1 MNLGIG
7 AEIRGAAVRKTACF
21 FGLIVLALTVGGCR
35 QAKTVKFG
43 RVIVIS
49 EPESG
54 ADIFINGRKEALKTD
69 ASFKLKAGAY
79 TFKLAKPNAAEPD
92 QPAIGEAVV
101 TVKAGQVQRL
111 TIALNKMKIVPAAAT
126 GALRPE
132 SKGQKTVLDY
142 YAALAAKDPQKAF
155 AYLSRRAKSA
165 QGGSYRF
172 TKTAGLLAS
181 VKVVDLRVESVDPT
195 SSVETDRV
203 TLEVV
208 KTPTRAQPTPGTER
222 IQVLIATI
230 DESGDIGLMKIDS
243 IVDTS
248 ATPDI

>member
-1 MNLGIG
+1 MNPGID
-7 AEIRGAAVRKTACF
+7 AEIRGAAVRKTACL

-43 RVIVIS
+43 RVIVMS

-69 ASFKLKAGAY
+69 ASFKLKAGVY
-79 TFKLAKPNAAEPD
+79 TFKLAKSNASEPD

-101 TVKAGQVQRL
+101 TVKAGQVRRL
-111 TIALNKMKIVPAAAT
+111 TITLNKMKIVPAAAT
-126 GALRPE
+126 GALRAE

-155 AYLSRRAKSA
+155 AYLSRRAKWA

-172 TKTAGLLAS
+172 TRATALIAS
-181 VKVVDLRVESVDPT
+181 VKVVDLKVESIDAT
-195 SSVETDRV
+195 SSAETDRV
-203 TLEVV
+203 TLEIV
-208 KTPTRAQPTPGTER
+208 KTPTRAQPAPGTER
-222 IQVLIATI
+222 VQVLITTI
-230 DESGDIGLMKIDS
+230 DETRDIGLMKIDS

-248 ATPDI
+248 ATPEI